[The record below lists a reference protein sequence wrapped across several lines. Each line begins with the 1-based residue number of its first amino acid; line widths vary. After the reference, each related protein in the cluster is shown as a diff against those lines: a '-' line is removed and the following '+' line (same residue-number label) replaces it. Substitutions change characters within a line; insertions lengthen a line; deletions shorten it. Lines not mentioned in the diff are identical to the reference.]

1 MNDHF
6 QVREQLPSMEWEG
19 LRAKRDSDGKIN
31 AEGENKGSAELGQM
45 EQTLVKVLKRVMS
58 LVLLKVFSYVLG
70 LILKVDRAGIVKML
84 N

>member
-1 MNDHF
+1 MAQGCMNDHF

-58 LVLLKVFSYVLG
+58 
-70 LILKVDRAGIVKML
+70 
-84 N
+84 